1 LWPLSHR
8 TGGLCSVFVS
18 LFFYRPRSVRQHRL
32 PWSALKSESL
42 HLTGGAFP
50 CLFFFLLQIMLIASL
65 GGLCPCVPCQ
75 SDDNPCGLCGAWPD
89 FFVRQ
94 RRGSLSRS
102 GRVWPQSTPAR
113 PRPASACLPPRLPTR
128 IGSGE
133 RPAFY
138 FQPACMHMNRTP
150 DLTSDESHV
159 AAPNSAAD
167 CGFNSSTNNLI
178 VQRKTVIP

>member
-1 LWPLSHR
+1 VQRIETLPWTAWWWPLSHR
-8 TGGLCSVFVS
+8 WSLLCFRLS
-18 LFFYRPRSVRQHRL
+18 FFYRPRSVRQHRL

-75 SDDNPCGLCGAWPD
+75 SDDRQPLCGAWPD
-89 FFVRQ
+89 LFVRQ

-102 GRVWPQSTPAR
+102 GRVWPQATPPRAR
-113 PRPASACLPPRLPTR
+113 PAYLPACLPPRLPTR

-133 RPAFY
+133 RPEF
-138 FQPACMHMNRTP
+138 FFSR
-150 DLTSDESHV
+150 HV
-159 AAPNSAAD
+159 
-167 CGFNSSTNNLI
+167 CT
-178 VQRKTVIP
+178 